1 MDLLQTKD
9 AKPGII
15 GLQSPTSPNIDDPR
29 ILHIAQAI
37 SFGSLPVA
45 TALLET
51 LNVCFT
57 EWQLAL
63 TSSHPAYLDVVTQ
76 PPTEHVNQ
84 SPLDALF
91 DLSQEDWKLEAP
103 TAPPNALLDGFN
115 IASAIRTVFD
125 GRWLSGNVRVV
136 PSSEPP
142 KAEVRLSDQDGV
154 QESYSSVQ
162 PSQFQI
168 SFVSARSLGQ
178 SSESDDGSDSIPD
191 QWENLVHQV
200 SFALTTSALMGG
212 GPQCPVPVGQS
223 TSASSKHPQGQS
235 SRAGGPMRSIRAA
248 TANHIQ
254 SEPREF
260 HSVSEL
266 KRMPRCQ
273 AVCDFDLGF
282 SGRAI
287 ELSEKVPNLELA
299 PALPMCLTER

>member
-15 GLQSPTSPNIDDPR
+15 GHQSPTSSNIDDPR

-45 TALLET
+45 AALLET

-76 PPTEHVNQ
+76 PPTEHMNQ
-84 SPLDALF
+84 SPLDALY

-103 TAPPNALLDGFN
+103 AAPPNALLDGFN
-115 IASAIRTVFD
+115 ITSAIRTVFD
-125 GRWLSGNVRVV
+125 GRWLSGNVRLV
-136 PSSEPP
+136 PSPEPP
-142 KAEVRLSDQDGV
+142 KAEVSLSDEDGV

-168 SFVSARSLGQ
+168 SFVSARSLRQ

-212 GPQCPVPVGQS
+212 GPQCSVQVGQS
-223 TSASSKHPQGQS
+223 TSTSSKHS
-235 SRAGGPMRSIRAA
+235 HWRARGPMRSIRAA

-254 SEPREF
+254 SESREF